1 MKQKQHKIMRSLS
14 IQEHVL
20 FWFLILFCF
29 SVIQFFKDGNE
40 QGFLLVFGQNLKRIP
55 AMLLAAYSFN
65 LAIPLV
71 LRKKKYLFFLLLSIV
86 IFYVASAFDRVVN
99 IYFYEPLFRKEAFEQ
114 ESFEEIFTN
123 IGYLFSGYMPPLLIA
138 TSALSLNIITIEK
151 IRYERQNLKLARDK
165 NKAELDA
172 LKAQIHPH
180 FLFNTLNNL
189 YALTVQKSDNAPK
202 MVESLSSI
210 LDYILYQCNDTFV
223 PLSKEINLVKDYIEL
238 ERLRY
243 GEDIII
249 DFVIDIEMTKDQTKQ
264 IAPLLLL
271 SIIENAFKH
280 GVSNQVAGLEIQIH
294 LSVVD
299 NEILFVVKNT
309 KNAEKLDDKM
319 NYTNGLGITNI
330 KQQLEQ
336 LYRDADFHHKDTGN
350 WYHVELRIN
359 TLSVYV

>member
-1 MKQKQHKIMRSLS
+1 MRSLS
-14 IQEHVL
+14 IQWHVL
-20 FWFLILFCF
+20 FWFLMLLCF
-29 SVIQFFKDGNE
+29 TVIQLFKDGND
-40 QGFLLVFGQNLKRIP
+40 QDFLLIFGQNLRHIP

-65 LAIPLV
+65 SLAIPRL
-71 LRKKKYLFFLLLSIV
+71 LRKKKHLLFVLLSFV

-99 IYFYEPLFRKEAFEQ
+99 IYMYEPLFRKEAFEQ

-123 IGYLFSGYMPPLLIA
+123 IGHLFSGYMPRLLIA
-138 TSALSLNIITIEK
+138 TSALSLSMVTIEK
-151 IRYERQNLKLARDK
+151 NRYERQNLKLQRDK

-189 YALTVQKSDNAPK
+189 YALTIQKSDSAPR

-210 LDYILYQCNDTFV
+210 LDYILYQCNDRFV
-223 PLSKEINLVKDYIEL
+223 PLSKEIDLVKDYIEL

-243 GEDIII
+243 VEDIII
-249 DFVIDIEMTKDQTKQ
+249 DFVVDIETAKDQTIQ

-280 GVSNQVAGLEIQIH
+280 GISNQVDGLEIQIH

-299 NEILFVVKNT
+299 DEILFVVKNT
-309 KNAEKLDDKM
+309 KSPERLNDVM
-319 NYTNGLGITNI
+319 NYTNGIGVTNI
-330 KQQLEQ
+330 KRQLER
-336 LYRDADFHHKDTGN
+336 LYREADFHQKDIGN
-350 WYHVELRIN
+350 WYQVELRIN